1 MYTQSIALIIPNG
14 VKQNGSD
21 CFAIIDPDSG
31 GASTFSV
38 ALRTKGTTGAATHW
52 GAYTPL
58 LEAAYLALRDMTTNQ
73 FKDYVNQLGGQRGRG
88 SVSGASFKNSLLMG
102 EPGADFW
109 AFVDANNLEQVPAE
123 MQAQMQANPKK

>member
-1 MYTQSIALIIPNG
+1 MYTQSVTLIIPNG

-38 ALRTKGTTGAATHW
+38 ELRTKGTTGGATHW

-58 LEAAYLALRDMTTNQ
+58 LETAYIALRDMTTTQ
-73 FKDYVNQLGGQRGRG
+73 FKNYVNTLKPGQQ
-88 SVSGASFKNSLLMG
+88 VSGASFKNSLLMS

-109 AFVDANNLEQVPAE
+109 AFVDTNNLEPVPFE
-123 MQAQMQANPKK
+123 MAAAQQAPKK